1 MKVLKIQGLI
11 LRTNEAANWQK
22 TMRSQ
27 LNLKFIGSSKKS
39 VTWIKV
45 SLLCLCEYACI
56 DFYLLI
62 FVTFEAQLMTAN

>member
-1 MKVLKIQGLI
+1 MNVLRIQGII

-39 VTWIKV
+39 VTWVKV
-45 SLLCLCEYACI
+45 SLLYLCEHACI
-56 DFYLLI
+56 DF
-62 FVTFEAQLMTAN
+62 

>member
-1 MKVLKIQGLI
+1 MNVLRIQGII

-39 VTWIKV
+39 ATWVKV
-45 SLLCLCEYACI
+45 SLLCLCEHACI
-56 DFYLLI
+56 DF
-62 FVTFEAQLMTAN
+62 

>member
-1 MKVLKIQGLI
+1 MNVLRIQGII

-39 VTWIKV
+39 VTWVKV
-45 SLLCLCEYACI
+45 SFASVNMLAS
-56 DFYLLI
+56 I
-62 FVTFEAQLMTAN
+62 FNC